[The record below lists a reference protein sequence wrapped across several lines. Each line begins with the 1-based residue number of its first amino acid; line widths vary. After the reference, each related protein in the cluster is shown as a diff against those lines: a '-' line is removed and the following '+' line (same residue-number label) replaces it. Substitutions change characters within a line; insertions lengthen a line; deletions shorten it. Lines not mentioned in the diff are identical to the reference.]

1 MLEMSIFQLL
11 WFIIIA
17 VLIIGYFVL
26 DGFDLGIG
34 VLYPFVGKTE
44 EDKATLRSAV
54 GPVWDGNE
62 VWLLTAGGA
71 LFAAFP
77 GAYATSFSGFYLAV
91 MLVLFGL
98 IGRAVAIE
106 FRSHDP
112 QWKKVWDAV
121 FFVGSLLPALL
132 LGVALGNIIGGI
144 GLNAHGDYID
154 GFFALLDPFSLVCGL
169 LGLSTMIMLGASWI
183 TVKTP
188 TDKALYS
195 RAQGIRKGAMVAV
208 AVLLI
213 VAALLYWLVGGTV
226 FDGSLTNIL
235 GIVFFVVCFLGL
247 ILSIPFASKGRDLAS
262 HIVLSLVCVGTVGM
276 AASGIFPDIIPAT
289 DPTLSLTIAAT
300 SSSEYTLQAMTII
313 TCIGLPLVLLYH
325 VIVYYTFRGKIKTED
340 LHY

>member
-11 WFIIIA
+11 WFLIIA

-44 EDKATLRSAV
+44 EDKAIMRTAV

-77 GAYATSFSGFYLAV
+77 AAYATSFSGFYLAV

-106 FRSHDP
+106 FRSHDKA
-112 QWKKVWDAV
+112 WSKVWDVV
-121 FFVGSLLPALL
+121 FFIGSLLPALL

-144 GLNAHGDYID
+144 GLNAHGDYVD

-169 LGLSTMIMLGASWI
+169 LGLATFIMLGASWI

-188 TDKALYS
+188 TNEKLYN
-195 RAQGIRKGAMVAV
+195 RGQAIRTGSMVAV
-208 AVLLI
+208 VLFLI
-213 VAALLYWLVGGTV
+213 VASVMYCTSAN
-226 FDGSLTNIL
+226 FAFEGSIPDIL
-235 GIVFFVVCFLGL
+235 GIVFLIVCFVGL
-247 ILSIPFASKGRDLAS
+247 VLSLPMASKGKDLAS
-262 HIVLSLVCVGTVGM
+262 HIALSLVCVGLVGM

-289 DPTLSLTIAAT
+289 DPALSLTIAAT

-325 VIVYYTFRGKIKTED
+325 VIVYYTFRGKVKSED
-340 LHY
+340 LEY